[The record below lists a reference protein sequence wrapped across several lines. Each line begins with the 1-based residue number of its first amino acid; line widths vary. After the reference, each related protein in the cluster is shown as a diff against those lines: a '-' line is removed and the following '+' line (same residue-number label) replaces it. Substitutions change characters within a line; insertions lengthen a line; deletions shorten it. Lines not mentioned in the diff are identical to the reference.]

1 MRPNSLQPDRS
12 MRKIRPAD
20 RWVMGL
26 AIAAGLALLVIGV
39 RFLTVPHQ
47 AARFFGIGPAPGLA
61 SFDLHYVIG
70 LRDLWLAGLLIGLA
84 LLREW
89 RALAMCL
96 GLGAAV
102 CISDAMIV
110 AGSSARGSAIAF
122 HLASGLYCGALG
134 LAAWFRYSAVDGA
147 QADRLP

>member
-1 MRPNSLQPDRS
+1 MMPQSQKPMISICKMRP
-12 MRKIRPAD
+12 AE

-26 AIAAGLALLVIGV
+26 AIAAGIALLVIGA

-61 SFDLHYVIG
+61 VFDLHYVIG

-102 CISDAMIV
+102 CLGDAMIV
-110 AGSSARGSAIAF
+110 AGSSGRGSAVAF
-122 HLASGLYCGALG
+122 HLASGMYCGALA
-134 LAAWFRYSAVDGA
+134 LACWRRHKVVDEN
-147 QADRLP
+147 